1 MMPMYRY
8 MDSDSYQRNQTFS
21 FPQPHYPGLRANLP
35 RPFESWPYGGNYSYP
50 ISCHSCCT
58 HNNVPGH
65 DGFRPSHP
73 HASMPSPVYFY
84 GGYPLPYHEAYPVPY
99 VPPTPHYSMEIPKY
113 EYDKNMPP
121 SFHCCGCPNH
131 PRHQNIDKGVKIEEQ
146 GPVVEKKAHD
156 SLVPVQLKNNP
167 YPIVWIPPESMNGGE
182 QRKLSEPETIDEKK
196 IPCNSKPRESLKS
209 QEGDQRHGWFPF
221 DLNNIGSLMQ
231 GENKGQVQDHQ
242 KQMEDK
248 NKEFPFPIFW
258 VPSYEEIGKKDKDV
272 NASQDQQSE
281 DQKKQFPF
289 PFFWLPYENKEEE
302 VGKEDK
308 REMIS
313 APKIVPMNIA
323 EKGDVTNETGVNEEK
338 PAGQRVVERK
348 ENTANQKS
356 IHVKQMNQ
364 EEEEN
369 KYEDTERRG
378 RSVPVKHVEDN
389 VANKPSGTSVRG
401 QSSFPK
407 KSSELP
413 PVCLRVD
420 PLPKKK
426 KANGSSR
433 SPSPHGAKGLKQESS
448 TDATKPSASL
458 GLQENA
464 QQDSKSAPKYS
475 KEVEPSKKE
484 KVIPVVD
491 RNSTVDKDAMRTPQI
506 PVSSKER
513 ISRKPTIREAGK
525 DETRCEVN
533 EDEGARMARDTTVDN
548 VKEINKPAETVKSVV
563 DGRKLEK
570 KTMSDI
576 EAAVRI
582 QSAYRGFEVR
592 RWEPLKKLKQIAE
605 VREQVGDVR
614 NHIASLET
622 SDLQNYDKQKVV
634 IGETIMRL
642 LLKLD
647 TIQGLL
653 PSFRDIRRSLAR
665 ELVVLQEKLDDLIT
679 KKCQDTPQEASTITR
694 VEELSSNANNNNC
707 MLEQKDEVKGLGE
720 GPADG
725 GSDGSHHATEPC
737 QGQVLYTTDYVPALS
752 TKEPDLSDHGE
763 LHKASKDSAQELPVA
778 SGLKSEDLGLESVT
792 EQKNDVVNGQN
803 NSGQISMVNTEM
815 GNGSTGLEQ
824 CSESP
829 SLVEDKTVCTGISSE
844 VVNTNPQTIE
854 LEELPR
860 GATDNGPAISEPE
873 KDEKI
878 EMNKNEVHQSGEV
891 ELEMSPDVTS
901 PNAGANVTDKEA
913 EMHEQ
918 ADLPQSMIDEESPAN
933 EFKKIEEVEVVK
945 EDDVLESGE
954 EEHQMVLDATSQHD
968 GTPNLDQLEPQPEG
982 EMEEQPILRS
992 KERVKMDSH
1001 KDEELPGDS
1010 VLTAEVELPPQEK
1023 ASKDDFLPLVF
1034 ESIESQPLS
1043 LPVQIE
1049 TQDAVH
1055 EDGPSD
1061 VIDGDITCSSALAD
1075 PGRPIEDE
1083 VPIERSTEDSKY
1095 QQAATAREDREV
1107 DDNKVECEDY
1117 NRLASGAETAK
1128 EDLFLETQSTPV
1140 QKTELA
1146 SPTKGCAVGVE
1157 NERSLVEE
1165 NEKLREMM
1173 QKLMEAGNEQLQVI
1187 SKLTGRVK
1195 DLEKKLAKKKKVRT
1209 RRYRAASPPG
1219 TSCMKPSND
1228 PLKEGAVGVA
1238 M

>member
-1 MMPMYRY
+1 
-8 MDSDSYQRNQTFS
+8 
-21 FPQPHYPGLRANLP
+21 
-35 RPFESWPYGGNYSYP
+35 
-50 ISCHSCCT
+50 
-58 HNNVPGH
+58 
-65 DGFRPSHP
+65 
-73 HASMPSPVYFY
+73 
-84 GGYPLPYHEAYPVPY
+84 
-99 VPPTPHYSMEIPKY
+99 
-113 EYDKNMPP
+113 
-121 SFHCCGCPNH
+121 
-131 PRHQNIDKGVKIEEQ
+131 
-146 GPVVEKKAHD
+146 
-156 SLVPVQLKNNP
+156 
-167 YPIVWIPPESMNGGE
+167 MN
-182 QRKLSEPETIDEKK
+182 ST
-196 IPCNSKPRESLKS
+196 
-209 QEGDQRHGWFPF
+209 
-221 DLNNIGSLMQ
+221 
-231 GENKGQVQDHQ
+231 
-242 KQMEDK
+242 
-248 NKEFPFPIFW
+248 
-258 VPSYEEIGKKDKDV
+258 
-272 NASQDQQSE
+272 
-281 DQKKQFPF
+281 
-289 PFFWLPYENKEEE
+289 
-302 VGKEDK
+302 
-308 REMIS
+308 
-313 APKIVPMNIA
+313 PKIVPMNIS

-338 PAGQRVVERK
+338 PAGQGVVERK
-348 ENTANQKS
+348 EKTANQKS
-356 IHVKQMNQ
+356 LHVKQMNQ

-378 RSVPVKHVEDN
+378 RSVPVKQVEDN

-433 SPSPHGAKGLKQESS
+433 SPSPPGAKGLKQESS

-464 QQDSKSAPKYS
+464 QEDSRSAPKNS

-491 RNSTVDKDAMRTPQI
+491 RNITVDKDAKHTPQI
-506 PVSSKER
+506 PVSSKEG
-513 ISRKPTIREAGK
+513 ISRKPTIGEAAK
-525 DETRCEVN
+525 DESRCEVN
-533 EDEGARMARDTTVDN
+533 EDEGARKARDTTVDN
-548 VKEINKPAETVKSVV
+548 VEEIKKSTETVKSVV

-592 RWEPLKKLKQIAE
+592 RWEPLKKLKQMAE

-614 NHIASLET
+614 NHITSLET

-665 ELVVLQEKLDDLIT
+665 ELVVLQEKLDDLIA
-679 KKCQDTPQEASTITR
+679 KKCQDTPQEASTITH

-725 GSDGSHHATEPC
+725 GSDSSHHATEPC
-737 QGQVLYTTDYVPALS
+737 QGHVLHTIDYVPALR

-763 LHKASKDSAQELPVA
+763 LHKASENSAQELPVA
-778 SGLKSEDLGLESVT
+778 SGLKSEDLGSEPVM
-792 EQKNDVVNGQN
+792 EQKNDVVNGQK
-803 NSGQISMVNTEM
+803 NSGEISMVYTEM
-815 GNGSTGLEQ
+815 GNGSTELEH
-824 CSESP
+824 CRESP

-860 GATDNGPAISEPE
+860 GATDNEPAISEPE
-873 KDEKI
+873 KKDEKI
-878 EMNKNEVHQSGEV
+878 EMNKNEVQQSGEV

-918 ADLPQSMIDEESPAN
+918 ADLPQSMINEESPAN

-945 EDDVLESGE
+945 EDDVLDSGE

-968 GTPNLDQLEPQPEG
+968 GTPNLDQLELQPVG
-982 EMEEQPILRS
+982 EMEEQPILQS
-992 KERVKMDSH
+992 KELVKMDSH

-1010 VLTAEVELPPQEK
+1010 VLKAEVKLPPQEE

-1034 ESIESQPLS
+1034 ELIESQPLS

-1049 TQDAVH
+1049 THDAVH

-1061 VIDGDITCSSALAD
+1061 IIDGDITCSSVLAD
-1075 PGRPIEDE
+1075 VGRPIEDE

-1095 QQAATAREDREV
+1095 QPAAIAREDRKVE
-1107 DDNKVECEDY
+1107 DNKVECEDD

-1128 EDLFLETQSTPV
+1128 EDLFLETQSAPV
-1140 QKTELA
+1140 QKNELA

-1195 DLEKKLAKKKKVRT
+1195 DLEKKLAKKKKVRS

-1219 TSCMKPSND
+1219 TSCVKPSNNT
-1228 PLKEGAVGVA
+1228 LKERAVGVA